1 MTEHEIDG
9 PQPLELQ
16 ALPAQLLTDTAL
28 IQWLQTQP
36 EAPSLTRIS
45 GATHGILAT
54 ATSPTDL
61 DYSPLALLE
70 IQTTEEVDRWS
81 RALVQQLSDLADAQM
96 DDPMATL
103 PAMLDQA
110 EFLEWMAGLGAVAM
124 SRPEPLYAV
133 LSMGHGRRPIQR
145 SRRARS
151 RENALQDLVGRVMT
165 VMALTP
171 PEYFPTDFPPEAA
184 EILAQ
189 SRQTYATSDEWT
201 SEGRREVALESL
213 SALHTACSAISL
225 LDTLNEATIFEDPGG
240 ETIRRQGRKIMP
252 NEPCPCQSG
261 KKYKKC
267 HGVPGATPLPG

>member
-9 PQPLELQ
+9 PQPLKLQ
-16 ALPAQLLTDTAL
+16 ALPAQLLADAAL
-28 IQWLQTQP
+28 IRWLQAQP
-36 EAPSLTRIS
+36 VAPSLARIS

-61 DYSPLALLE
+61 ERSPLALLGV
-70 IQTTEEVDRWS
+70 QTTEEVDRWS
-81 RALVQQLSDLADAQM
+81 RELVQQLADLAEAQA
-96 DDPMATL
+96 DDPAATL
-103 PAMLDQA
+103 PAMLDQV

-133 LSMGHGRRPIQR
+133 LSMGRETRPTKR

-151 RENALQDLVGRVMT
+151 RENAIQDLVGEVMT
-165 VMALTP
+165 VMAMTP
-171 PEYFPTDFPPEAA
+171 PEYFPANFPPGAA
-184 EILAQ
+184 EVLAQ
-189 SRQTYATSDEWT
+189 SHQTYATSDEWT

-213 SALHTACSAISL
+213 SALHAACSAISL
-225 LDTLNEATIFEDPGG
+225 LDTLNEATTFEDPGG

-267 HGVPGATPLPG
+267 HGAPGAAPLPG